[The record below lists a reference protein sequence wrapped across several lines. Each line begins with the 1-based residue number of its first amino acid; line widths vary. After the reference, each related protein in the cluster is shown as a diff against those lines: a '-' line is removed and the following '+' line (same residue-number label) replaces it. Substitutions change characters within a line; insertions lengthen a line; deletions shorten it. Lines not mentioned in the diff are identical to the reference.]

1 MGEAWEF
8 TVGFFGALGEG
19 FASVAWEDVH
29 IFWKAQIYLLAS
41 GFSLLPVAFL
51 WDNLHT
57 NRVGGLLF
65 WRLGRLGGSFYI
77 ARRNPNTEA

>member
-19 FASVAWEDVH
+19 FASVTWAETH
-29 IFWKAQIYLLAS
+29 IFWKVQVYAIAAC
-41 GFSLLPVAFL
+41 GAAVPVAFIL
-51 WDNLHT
+51 DNLRT
-57 NRVGGLLF
+57 NKVGGLLF

-77 ARRNPNTEA
+77 SRKG